1 MEIKQI
7 IDKLLKI
14 PAPSGSEINSNKHI
28 KAIFTKYCDELI
40 SDKLGNVIG
49 IKRGLENDFKIMLA
63 AHMDEIGLMVK
74 NIDESGFIRFTFIGG
89 VDNRILPAQEVV
101 IHGRKDVYGI
111 IGSKPPHIQQA
122 EERKKSIKP
131 EDMFIDTGLSSDEVN
146 ELISIGDYI
155 TFYRSPSDL
164 LNNSISANAL
174 DNRAGIA
181 TVLWALKELENLKFY
196 ADIYAVATTQE
207 EVGLRGA
214 ITSSFEIYPDIGIAI
229 DVCHGNMKDVPEPDS
244 YILGNGPTLA
254 LGPNIHPR
262 LFNRLKNLAE
272 EYKIPYQIDVEPSNT
287 GTDAWA
293 IQITR
298 AGIPTAL
305 ISIPLR
311 YMHTTVET
319 IRIDD
324 IKMSGRLLA
333 LFISSIHKNFVEELS
348 CF

>member
-1 MEIKQI
+1 M
-7 IDKLLKI
+7 
-14 PAPSGSEINSNKHI
+14 
-28 KAIFTKYCDELI
+28 
-40 SDKLGNVIG
+40 
-49 IKRGLENDFKIMLA
+49 
-63 AHMDEIGLMVK
+63 
-74 NIDESGFIRFTFIGG
+74 
-89 VDNRILPAQEVV
+89 
-101 IHGRKDVYGI
+101 
-111 IGSKPPHIQQA
+111 
-122 EERKKSIKP
+122 
-131 EDMFIDTGLSSDEVN
+131 
-146 ELISIGDYI
+146 
-155 TFYRSPSDL
+155 

-287 GTDAWA
+287 VYRCLGNTDN
-293 IQITR
+293 
-298 AGIPTAL
+298 
-305 ISIPLR
+305 
-311 YMHTTVET
+311 
-319 IRIDD
+319 
-324 IKMSGRLLA
+324 KGRNTNRPY
-333 LFISSIHKNFVEELS
+333 FNTSSLYAYNS
-348 CF
+348 RNNSY